1 MSCSTQA
8 PRRTI
13 RALFTWSDALK
24 PPFPPADAERL
35 LRDAFL
41 AACHAHV
48 LRAVSDQAIA
58 IEEASEALRLLAA
71 AVHSLAANPSR
82 TDAIA
87 QLQRCA
93 NALLSVAYRLNE
105 ETREVHHAATMLDAR
120 DDGGG
125 GGRVDIGAS
134 ITAPI

>member
-1 MSCSTQA
+1 MTSA
-8 PRRTI
+8 
-13 RALFTWSDALK
+13 DALR

-48 LRAVSDQAIA
+48 LRAVSDQAIV
-58 IEEASEALRLLAA
+58 IEEAGEVLRLLPA

-82 TDAIA
+82 ADAIA
-87 QLQRCA
+87 QLQHCA

-105 ETREVHHAATMLDAR
+105 VTREVHHVATMLDAQ

-125 GGRVDIGAS
+125 GGRVDFSAS
-134 ITAPI
+134 ITAHV